1 MVDPV
6 TTNRSLAVPT
16 HGSDVD
22 TWDAPVNANM
32 ALLDTIVGGVLNIST
47 TGGTFNLNAAQL
59 ACGTIVVTGALAGG
73 VTLVFPNPGIQGWWT
88 IGNFTTNTSNN
99 VAVISGNQ
107 SRSLCIPPGEYA
119 DIQIN
124 VNTPAYRNLARIGSY
139 FDLAATAVPPW
150 ITGQSIPPYLLCDGS
165 AFDGSV
171 YPYLAAMIGANL
183 PDFRGRGSFFL
194 NGGTGRLTA
203 GGAGINGDILGS
215 VGGANGVTL
224 AVSQIPS
231 LTSVNASQGIS
242 VTSTATVPRNYSSNT
257 VGTPGTGT
265 PVSFPTGNNIGLLT
279 SSDLNSISVTYTN
292 ASQQIVGNAPPGIV
306 SGIRLIRAG

>member
-22 TWDAPVNANM
+22 TWDVPVNANM
-32 ALLDTIVGGVLNIST
+32 GLLDTITGGVLNIST

-88 IGNFTTNTSNN
+88 IGNFTTNTNFN
-99 VAVISGNQ
+99 VAVLSGNQ
-107 SRSLCIPPGEYA
+107 SRSICIPPGEYV

-124 VNTPAYRNLARIGSY
+124 GSIPAYRNLGRIGSY
-139 FDLAATAVPPW
+139 LDLPVTAAPAW
-150 ITGQSIPPYLLCDGS
+150 ITGSSIPPYLVCDGS

-194 NGGTGRLTA
+194 NGGSGRLTTV
-203 GGAGINGDILGS
+203 GAGINGDILYS

-224 AVSQIPS
+224 AANQIPS
-231 LTSVNASQGIS
+231 LTSVNPTQNIS
-242 VTSTATVPRNYSSNT
+242 VTSTATVPKNYSSNT

-265 PVSFPTGNNIGLLT
+265 PVSFPTGNNIGALT
-279 SSDLNSISVTYTN
+279 SSDINSISVAYTN
-292 ASQQIVGNAPPGIV
+292 ASQQVIGNAAPGIV
-306 SGIRLIRAG
+306 SGIRMIRAG